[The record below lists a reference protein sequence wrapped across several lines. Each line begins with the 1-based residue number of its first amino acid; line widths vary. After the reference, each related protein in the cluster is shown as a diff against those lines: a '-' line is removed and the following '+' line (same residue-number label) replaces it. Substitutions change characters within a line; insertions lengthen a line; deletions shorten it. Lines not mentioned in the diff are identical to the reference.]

1 MKLIII
7 AALNHKRVIGK
18 DGSLPW
24 HLSEDLKRIKRLTT
38 GHTILMGRRTFESL
52 GKPLPNRRNVV
63 LTSRPLSGIET
74 YKTIPEA
81 LEALKDEEKVFVF
94 GGGNIFGQLLEACS
108 SRGDIWSITP
118 LWTTTLTAIRS
129 SLRMNILSETVFSWW
144 EKKNTT
150 GFGFWTTARWDDRYR
165 TI

>member
-18 DGSLPW
+18 DGNLPW
-24 HLSEDLKRIKRLTT
+24 HISEDLKRIKRLTT

-63 LTSRPLSGIET
+63 LTSRTLSGVET

-81 LEALKDEEKVFVF
+81 LEALKDQEKVFIF
-94 GGGNIFGQLLEACS
+94 GGGDVFGQLLEKADEWLLTIVDNDID
-108 SRGDIWSITP
+108 GDTFFPPYEHLIG
-118 LWTTTLTAIRS
+118 
-129 SLRMNILSETVFSWW
+129 N
-144 EKKNTT
+144 
-150 GFGFWTTARWDDRYR
+150 GFLLVGKEEHDGFRFLDYR
-165 TI
+165 KVG